1 MKNNSLILKAIIF
14 TCLILFSIL
23 GQAGTATLEL
33 ETRLQNLNS
42 MQADFT
48 QVLHTRGGKG
58 HGVDQFSSGKM
69 ALQRPGKFRWQI
81 LKPQQQLI
89 IADGKDI
96 WIYDID
102 LEQVTKHKIDYQQ
115 TDSPA
120 LLLSGSP
127 AIIEKIFTIKKI
139 NSATEWQD
147 NIIFELRPHSSNAMY
162 NSIKLFFNATQL
174 TKMQIEDNLGQES
187 TLTFT
192 NIQINSNLP
201 AKLFQFKLP
210 QGVDLINE

>member
-1 MKNNSLILKAIIF
+1 MKNNFLILK
-14 TCLILFSIL
+14 TILFTYLLLFSLL
-23 GQAGTATLEL
+23 GQAGTATQEL

-42 MQADFT
+42 MQADFV

-58 HGVDQFSSGKM
+58 KGVDQFSSGKM

-81 LKPQQQLI
+81 EKPQQQLI
-89 IADGKDI
+89 VADGQNI

-102 LEQVTKHKIDYQQ
+102 LQQVTKNKIDYQQ

-120 LLLSGSP
+120 FLLSGSS
-127 AIIEKIFTIKKI
+127 AILEKMFSIKKI
-139 NSATEWQD
+139 NSATVGQD
-147 NIIFELRPHSSNAMY
+147 NANFELRPHSPNAMY
-162 NSIKLFFNATQL
+162 NSIKLFFNARQL

-192 NIQINSNLP
+192 NVRVNSNLP
-201 AKLFQFKLP
+201 AKLFQFILP
-210 QGVDLINE
+210 QGVDLIKE